1 MSAEGLPPEVEELIQ
16 QALPTMVHV
25 ELLLLLHRTAPS
37 CWSVASAAGE
47 LRTSAPLIESAF
59 ADLETSRFAARASGR
74 MPSEWCLD
82 PNDDARLDV
91 TTKLREAYERRPV
104 TLVKALYR
112 RPASPVQA
120 FADAF
125 RLRPKDS

>member
-1 MSAEGLPPEVEELIQ
+1 MNAEGLPTEVEQLIE

-37 CWSVASAAGE
+37 CWSVAGAAGE
-47 LRTSAPLIESAF
+47 LRTSAPLIDAAF
-59 ADLETSRFAARASGR
+59 VDLETARLAARAAGR
-74 MPSEWCLD
+74 SPSEWCLD
-82 PNDDARLDV
+82 PSDDGRLTA